1 MKCIV
6 DQSDYAG
13 EEDAPQTSYYQWVTF
28 FFAIQVHSYYSTS
41 GSPYRYEYTATTSGS
56 PSSSLYRYTATTSG
70 SPFRYTATTSG
81 SPYRYKG
88 IQLLPVG
95 HLLLRYTGTQ
105 LLPVGHH
112 TGIQLLPVGH
122 LTAMQL
128 LPVGHLTENIIFQQL
143 FLSYLIPVGHL
154 KSFTLKGHEIFEP
167 YIFVGQKTLP
177 GPHMNTQ
184 KRFRKLFFFISPKD
198 FDYKV

>member
-1 MKCIV
+1 MHHR
-6 DQSDYAG
+6 
-13 EEDAPQTSYYQWVTF
+13 P
-28 FFAIQVHSYYSTS
+28 
-41 GSPYRYEYTATTSGS
+41 ATTSGS
-56 PSSSLYRYTATTSG
+56 PFSSLYRYTATTVPVG
-70 SPFRYTATTSG
+70 HHTGTS
-81 SPYRYKG
+81 

-143 FLSYLIPVGHL
+143 SLSYLIPVGHL
-154 KSFTLKGHEIFEP
+154 KSFTFKGHEIFEP
-167 YIFVGQKTLP
+167 YIFVAQKTLP
-177 GPHMNTQ
+177 GPHMNRL

>member
-1 MKCIV
+1 MLGSHEVYCGPV
-6 DQSDYAG
+6 RLRRRGGCTTDQLLPVG
-13 EEDAPQTSYYQWVTF
+13 HLF
-28 FFAIQVHSYYSTS
+28 
-41 GSPYRYEYTATTSGS
+41 
-56 PSSSLYRYTATTSG
+56 LRYTGTQLLPVGHHTGTS
-70 SPFRYTATTSG
+70 
-81 SPYRYKG
+81 

-95 HLLLRYTGTQ
+95 HLLLRYTGT
-105 LLPVGHH
+105 
-112 TGIQLLPVGH
+112 
-122 LTAMQL
+122 QL

-143 FLSYLIPVGHL
+143 FLSYLIPVGYL

-177 GPHMNTQ
+177 GPHMNRL